1 MHKSY
6 KSLPP
11 EKATHSLKAHAH
23 ILELLNTD
31 ALTES
36 QQQALIAL
44 QTLTDCKLDDIVWF
58 FYLFKS
64 YFTEYYISYT

>member
-44 QTLTDCKLDDIVWF
+44 QTLTDCKLDDIV
-58 FYLFKS
+58 
-64 YFTEYYISYT
+64 